1 MQRHKIKELGKV
13 FKVAKAKQDMTN
25 KEIAEAVG
33 IIPQSVT
40 QYLNGRLPSLPTF
53 LKLAKVLNIDL
64 GELNH
69 IRDNIDQFMTLEG
82 EKAEE
87 NN

>member
-13 FKVAKAKQDMTN
+13 FKIGKAKQDMTN

-53 LKLAKVLNIDL
+53 FKLAKVLNIDL

-69 IRDNIDQFMTLEG
+69 IRDNIDQLMTLEG
-82 EKAEE
+82 EKAEK